1 MPLPTYD
8 NTVNIYTIYQGIFT
22 TFDRLKINEDSMNR
36 IKEVL
41 KDKGI
46 SQTWLANK
54 MEKSYN
60 TINEY
65 ARNVRQPSLEDLY
78 RIAEILDIDIKV
90 LIVSNKKKI

>member
-1 MPLPTYD
+1 
-8 NTVNIYTIYQGIFT
+8 
-22 TFDRLKINEDSMNR
+22 MNR

-46 SQTWLANK
+46 SQTWLAK
-54 MEKSYN
+54 QTGKSYN

-78 RIAEILDIDIKV
+78 RIAEILNIEIEQ
-90 LIVSNKKKI
+90 LLKKSKTKNE

>member
-1 MPLPTYD
+1 
-8 NTVNIYTIYQGIFT
+8 
-22 TFDRLKINEDSMNR
+22 MNR

-54 MEKSYN
+54 MDKSYT

-78 RIAEILDIDIKV
+78 KIAEILDVDIKV
-90 LIVSNKKKI
+90 LIVSNKKEI

>member
-1 MPLPTYD
+1 
-8 NTVNIYTIYQGIFT
+8 
-22 TFDRLKINEDSMNR
+22 MNW

-46 SQTWLANK
+46 SQTWLAK
-54 MEKSYN
+54 QTGKSYT

-78 RIAEILDIDIKV
+78 KIAEILNVEVKEL
-90 LIVSNKKKI
+90 LIERTDLK

>member
-1 MPLPTYD
+1 
-8 NTVNIYTIYQGIFT
+8 
-22 TFDRLKINEDSMNR
+22 MNR

-78 RIAEILDIDIKV
+78 RIAEILDVDIKI

>member
-1 MPLPTYD
+1 
-8 NTVNIYTIYQGIFT
+8 
-22 TFDRLKINEDSMNR
+22 MNR

-54 MEKSYN
+54 MDKSYN

-78 RIAEILDIDIKV
+78 KIAEILDVDIKI
-90 LIVSNKKKI
+90 LIVSNKKEI

>member
-1 MPLPTYD
+1 
-8 NTVNIYTIYQGIFT
+8 
-22 TFDRLKINEDSMNR
+22 MNR

-46 SQTWLANK
+46 SQTWLAK
-54 MEKSYN
+54 QTGKSYT

-78 RIAEILDIDIKV
+78 KIAEILNVEVKEL
-90 LIVSNKKKI
+90 LIERTDLK